1 MKKKNTIIVVIS
13 VVILIGVILY
23 LLFVSDLFKEKSK
36 MKKPQIDTNTPEI
49 NITNKED
56 AYKFAGKYSDNKSI
70 LKLYAFDSG
79 RLFYTI
85 EDEKF
90 YRGAANVVGLLAK
103 AQRKYDNFVDFEFM
117 LKDDGIDFKVLNDSG
132 LDNTHFNKVDDY
144 TPLDFYLD
152 NISEKD
158 YTKTKYNVLFIND
171 NNVLLIYQNG
181 EKTVDIIVSNNT
193 NKLVYSNILEIK
205 SNNKLETKE
214 DIDIKTSLEIKN
226 GSEIVL
232 NIDSEDFN
240 SLNGTFIKDKDITY
254 EDIINKKYLD
264 F

>member
-1 MKKKNTIIVVIS
+1 M
-13 VVILIGVILY
+13 
-23 LLFVSDLFKEKSK
+23 
-36 MKKPQIDTNTPEI
+36 
-49 NITNKED
+49 
-56 AYKFAGKYSDNKSI
+56 
-70 LKLYAFDSG
+70 
-79 RLFYTI
+79 
-85 EDEKF
+85 
-90 YRGAANVVGLLAK
+90 
-103 AQRKYDNFVDFEFM
+103 
-117 LKDDGIDFKVLNDSG
+117 
-132 LDNTHFNKVDDY
+132 
-144 TPLDFYLD
+144 
-152 NISEKD
+152 
-158 YTKTKYNVLFIND
+158 
-171 NNVLLIYQNG
+171 LIYQNG